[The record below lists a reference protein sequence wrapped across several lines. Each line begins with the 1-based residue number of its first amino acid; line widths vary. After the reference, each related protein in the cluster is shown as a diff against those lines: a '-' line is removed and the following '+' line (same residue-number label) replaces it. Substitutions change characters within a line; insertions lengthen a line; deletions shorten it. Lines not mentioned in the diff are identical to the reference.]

1 MIWIVVMV
9 DILLS
14 TLKSLFA
21 KDISQ
26 ASFIAYGKFEKL
38 YNNIKKNNMKLPT
51 GVLAYRLL
59 ECRDIWR

>member
-1 MIWIVVMV
+1 MV

-38 YNNIKKNNMKLPT
+38 YNNIKKNNMEMPT

-59 ECRDIWR
+59 ECRDI

>member
-1 MIWIVVMV
+1 MIWIVIMV

-21 KDISQ
+21 NDINQ
-26 ASFIAYGKFEKL
+26 ASFIAYGKFERL
-38 YNNIKKNNMKLPT
+38 YNNIKKYNMALPT